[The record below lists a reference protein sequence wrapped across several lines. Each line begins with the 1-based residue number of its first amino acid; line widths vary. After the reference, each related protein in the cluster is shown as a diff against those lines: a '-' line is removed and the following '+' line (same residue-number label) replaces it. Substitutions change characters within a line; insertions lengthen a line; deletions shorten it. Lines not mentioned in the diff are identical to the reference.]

1 MKRHKGNS
9 FTVTVVRG
17 ICDDTTSVYI
27 NIFQYPSCQQ
37 LLIGPILNRLC
48 HLPLVQSIWC
58 SFSGFLSLHCGG
70 RNHFVQSF
78 HIWISRQEK
87 TEGNMS
93 NEHYTKLSGGLF
105 NSGNSWRWEKRGGKK
120 KKLQAPTM
128 RRTLLIWVAVFGA
141 GVHGCPMRLTL
152 FSDCN
157 SWVVNP
163 KDNGLISLHDFLQ
176 KDFLKQSLKKKKLM
190 KDVTSWRRVL
200 GEIKNK
206 CCRYRENSRCRF

>member
-105 NSGNSWRWEKRGGKK
+105 NSGNSWRWEKRGKK
-120 KKLQAPTM
+120 KKETTGTDNETDTSDLSGSLRGWCSRMSYEANA
-128 RRTLLIWVAVFGA
+128 LL
-141 GVHGCPMRLTL
+141 R
-152 FSDCN
+152 
-157 SWVVNP
+157 
-163 KDNGLISLHDFLQ
+163 Q
-176 KDFLKQSLKKKKLM
+176 
-190 KDVTSWRRVL
+190 
-200 GEIKNK
+200 
-206 CCRYRENSRCRF
+206 